1 MTKPSYSLLDN
12 FELKGIWWL
21 PDKPDLRMSGI
32 LSFDNEKKIILE
44 LLGSFH
50 EIKTFGVGNFFKPE
64 IILGITDNGQVCTLF
79 RNFETRNQLNFT
91 GIQKSIIESKT
102 LLIGKHFNTPD
113 EICFS
118 TFQANFT
125 NLENWLVKKP
135 FSMEIPDKIKN
146 SEWKLTYKW
155 PSEFVAKIGKFNGV
169 IESTHEFKTDGD
181 LIRNALWKSK
191 AYLKI
196 TPDNPKHFKWYWG
209 VIYDLCNFLT
219 LLIGE
224 TIYITQVKGFCED
237 IEIIPGQKTK
247 ETKETIDLF
256 FTQKKPSIN
265 EGIHRREM
273 IIPFPRIAE
282 KIDRVISLWFSK
294 AQNLR
299 SVYDLFFGTFYNPG
313 MYLQFQFLSLMQ
325 AIESFHRVT
334 KGGKY
339 LSNEDWRPYREKL
352 INEISVELDDGHRE
366 SLKSRIKYG
375 NEYSLRKRLSE
386 LLQTLDEETLSVLF
400 PSSKYF
406 TGVIVDTRNYLTH
419 YDDELKDS
427 SLKGADLY
435 WANQR
440 LRVFITILLLKEIG
454 IEENIILDSMRKN
467 NKISQILNKRQH
479 VEPIAALD
487 AK

>member
-1 MTKPSYSLLDN
+1 MAKPSYTLLDD
-12 FELKGIWWL
+12 FALKGIWWL
-21 PDKPDLRMSGI
+21 PEQPDLQISGT
-32 LSFDNEKKIILE
+32 LLFENEKKISLE

-50 EIKTFGVGNFFKPE
+50 ELKTFGAGNFFQPE
-64 IILGITDNGQVCTLF
+64 IILGVTDNGLICTLF
-79 RNFETRNQLNFT
+79 RNFETRNQLNIP
-91 GIQKSIIESKT
+91 GIQNSIIESQY
-102 LLIGKHFNTPD
+102 LFIGKHFNARN

-118 TFQANFT
+118 SLQVNFT
-125 NLENWLVKKP
+125 NLENWLALTP

-146 SEWKLTYKW
+146 GVWKLIHKW
-155 PSEFVAKIGKFNGV
+155 PSEFIAKIEKFNSK
-169 IESTHEFKTDGD
+169 IESTHEFKTEGD
-181 LIRNALWKSK
+181 HIRNAIWKSK

-196 TPDNPKHFKWYWG
+196 TPDKPKHFKWYWS

-219 LLIGE
+219 LLIGA
-224 TIYITQVKGFCED
+224 TTYITHVKAYGDD
-237 IEIIPGQKTK
+237 IEINPGQKTK
-247 ETKETIDLF
+247 ETIELF
-256 FTQKKPSIN
+256 FTQKKPGIN
-265 EGIHRREM
+265 EGLHPFEM

-282 KIDRVISLWFSK
+282 KIDKVISLWFSK
-294 AQNLR
+294 SQDFR

-334 KGGKY
+334 KVGKY
-339 LSNEDWRPYREKL
+339 LSDEDWKPYREKL
-352 INEISVELDDGHRE
+352 ANEISVELDSGHRE

-386 LLQTLDEETLSVLF
+386 LLQSIDGKTLSVLS
-400 PSSKYF
+400 PTNKYF
-406 TGVIVDTRNYLTH
+406 TGIVVDTRHYLTH

-440 LRVFITILLLKEIG
+440 LRIFLTILLLKEID
-454 IEENIILDSMRKN
+454 IEENVILESMKEN
-467 NKISQILNKRQH
+467 NKINQIFNKRQNS
-479 VEPIAALD
+479 EPSTVLD